1 MQIKYRLC
9 ACILMAAAAVLC
21 ASYTVAD
28 LRSPP
33 QPVTVTAAPKTE
45 DYALCARNGYLAV
58 LDPELGTVP
67 VLTDIALAGLRDA
80 DRQLVETGIHVET
93 REELLSL
100 LEDLG
105 S

>member
-1 MQIKYRLC
+1 MQLKYRLG
-9 ACILMAAAAVLC
+9 ACILMAAAAALC

-28 LRSPP
+28 LRTPSTPAA
-33 QPVTVTAAPKTE
+33 VTAAPEQT
-45 DYALCARNGYLAV
+45 DYTLCARNGYLAV
-58 LDPELGTVP
+58 LDPELGEKP
-67 VLTDIALAGLRDA
+67 VITDIALNTLREA
-80 DRQLVETGIHVET
+80 DRRLIETGLHVET